1 MWVLTCEEEGVVT
14 GGIGSG
20 STNGVRVGELW
31 AKANFLGRSSAP
43 APATAPSLST
53 SRRLSFIRPPHRKE
67 GETPSSTTE
76 RRFPAAP
83 CFGSFWNAER
93 RRAPDCPPSTPQ
105 LPASWR
111 NPWSASIE

>member
-1 MWVLTCEEEGVVT
+1 MWMLTCEEPGVMT

-53 SRRLSFIRPPHRKE
+53 SRRLSFIRPPHKKE
-67 GETPSSTTE
+67 GETPSSSTEE
-76 RRFPAAP
+76 RRFRPALTSKTP
-83 CFGSFWNAER
+83 GNAELQVGSR
-93 RRAPDCPPSTPQ
+93 
-105 LPASWR
+105 
-111 NPWSASIE
+111 